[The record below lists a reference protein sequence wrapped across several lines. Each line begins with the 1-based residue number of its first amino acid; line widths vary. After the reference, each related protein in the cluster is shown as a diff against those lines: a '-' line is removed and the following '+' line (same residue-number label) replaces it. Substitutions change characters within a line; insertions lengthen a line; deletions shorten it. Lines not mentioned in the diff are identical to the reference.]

1 MKILH
6 LISQYPSKTGS
17 GIYLTEVY
25 KNFKSM
31 NFTQKVLCAMNEDD
45 IIKVNFDDYEIIKFK
60 SKDLSFP
67 VVGMS
72 DVMPYE
78 SFLFSNLVNEKL
90 EEYIKVFTNKI
101 TKIVNEFNP
110 DIIFTNHLY
119 IMSSIVASLNS
130 SCKVFAFCHGTD
142 LRQLY
147 KNNIHKKLICKNIPK
162 VDGIFCLSEKQKEE
176 IIEVFE
182 YNKDKVYVIGGGYDL
197 EFYYKGEDKIYNKNS
212 KLKLIYAGK
221 FSRAKGVI
229 YLLKAF
235 EKVKDKYNIEL
246 ILAGSGT
253 GEEYDE
259 IISYSQKMS
268 DKVKL
273 YGYMDTQ
280 EIADLFRS
288 CDIFV
293 MPSFYEGLSLVTIEA
308 MACDL
313 KVVMNELENFMDFV
327 GDDIINSK
335 NIEFVKMPKL
345 FDADK
350 VVKEEVND
358 YIQRLSLALEDQ
370 INNLYNN
377 NFEKDFS
384 YKITQF
390 SWENI
395 CNNIKNIV
403 I

>member
-147 KNNIHKKLICKNIPK
+147 KNNIHKKLIYKNISK

-197 EFYYKGEDKIYNKNS
+197 EFYYKDEDKIYNKNS

-345 FDADK
+345 FDTDK

-358 YIQRLSLALEDQ
+358 YIQRLSLALENQ

>member
-273 YGYMDTQ
+273 YGYMDMQ

>member
-119 IMSSIVASLNS
+119 IMSSIVASLNL
-130 SCKVFAFCHGTD
+130 SCKVFAFCYGTD

-345 FDADK
+345 FDTDK

-358 YIQRLSLALEDQ
+358 YIQRLSLALENQ

>member
-197 EFYYKGEDKIYNKNS
+197 EFYYRGEDKIYNKNS

-313 KVVMNELENFMDFV
+313 KVVMNKLENFMDFV

-345 FDADK
+345 FDSDK

-358 YIQRLSLALEDQ
+358 YIQRLSLALENQ

-384 YKITQF
+384 YKIIQF

>member
-197 EFYYKGEDKIYNKNS
+197 EFYYRGEDKIYNKNS

-308 MACDL
+308 MACNL

-358 YIQRLSLALEDQ
+358 YIQRLSLALENQ

-384 YKITQF
+384 YKIIQF

>member
-72 DVMPYE
+72 DIMPYE

>member
-45 IIKVNFDDYEIIKFK
+45 IIKINFDDYEIIKFK

-119 IMSSIVASLNS
+119 IMSSIVANLNLN
-130 SCKVFAFCHGTD
+130 CKVFAFCHGTD

-246 ILAGSGT
+246 ILTGSGT

-273 YGYMDTQ
+273 YGYMDMQ

-313 KVVMNELENFMDFV
+313 KVVMNERENFMDFV

>member
-1 MKILH
+1 MLVR
-6 LISQYPSKTGS
+6 KT
-17 GIYLTEVY
+17 
-25 KNFKSM
+25 
-31 NFTQKVLCAMNEDD
+31 
-45 IIKVNFDDYEIIKFK
+45 
-60 SKDLSFP
+60 
-67 VVGMS
+67 
-72 DVMPYE
+72 
-78 SFLFSNLVNEKL
+78 
-90 EEYIKVFTNKI
+90 
-101 TKIVNEFNP
+101 
-110 DIIFTNHLY
+110 
-119 IMSSIVASLNS
+119 
-130 SCKVFAFCHGTD
+130 
-142 LRQLY
+142 
-147 KNNIHKKLICKNIPK
+147 
-162 VDGIFCLSEKQKEE
+162 KEE

-308 MACDL
+308 IACDL
-313 KVVMNELENFMDFV
+313 KVIMNELENFMDFV

>member
-345 FDADK
+345 FDTDK

-358 YIQRLSLALEDQ
+358 YIQRLSLALENQ

>member
-72 DVMPYE
+72 DVMSYE

-119 IMSSIVASLNS
+119 IMSSIVASLNL

-253 GEEYDE
+253 REEYDE

-358 YIQRLSLALEDQ
+358 YIQRLSLALENQ

>member
-119 IMSSIVASLNS
+119 IISSIVANLNL

-182 YNKDKVYVIGGGYDL
+182 YNK
-197 EFYYKGEDKIYNKNS
+197 DKIYNKNS

-345 FDADK
+345 FDTDK

-358 YIQRLSLALEDQ
+358 YIQRLSLALENQ

-377 NFEKDFS
+377 NFEKDLS

>member
-119 IMSSIVASLNS
+119 IMSSIVASLNL

-142 LRQLY
+142 LRKLY
-147 KNNIHKKLICKNIPK
+147 KNNIHKKLIYKNISK

-197 EFYYKGEDKIYNKNS
+197 EFYYKDEDKIYNKNS

-280 EIADLFRS
+280 EIANLFRS

-345 FDADK
+345 FDTDK

-358 YIQRLSLALEDQ
+358 YIQRLSLALENQ

>member
-1 MKILH
+1 M
-6 LISQYPSKTGS
+6 
-17 GIYLTEVY
+17 
-25 KNFKSM
+25 
-31 NFTQKVLCAMNEDD
+31 
-45 IIKVNFDDYEIIKFK
+45 
-60 SKDLSFP
+60 
-67 VVGMS
+67 
-72 DVMPYE
+72 
-78 SFLFSNLVNEKL
+78 
-90 EEYIKVFTNKI
+90 
-101 TKIVNEFNP
+101 
-110 DIIFTNHLY
+110 
-119 IMSSIVASLNS
+119 
-130 SCKVFAFCHGTD
+130 
-142 LRQLY
+142 
-147 KNNIHKKLICKNIPK
+147 
-162 VDGIFCLSEKQKEE
+162 
-176 IIEVFE
+176 
-182 YNKDKVYVIGGGYDL
+182 
-197 EFYYKGEDKIYNKNS
+197 
-212 KLKLIYAGK
+212 
-221 FSRAKGVI
+221 
-229 YLLKAF
+229 
-235 EKVKDKYNIEL
+235 
-246 ILAGSGT
+246 AGSGT

-280 EIADLFRS
+280 EIADLFRF

-345 FDADK
+345 FDTDK

-358 YIQRLSLALEDQ
+358 YIQRLSLALENQ